1 MLSQTTATN
10 PVCRLAPSPTGAQH
24 LGNAR
29 TFLIAYWSARAQNAR
44 LLLRIE
50 DIDSPR
56 VKPWATHQAIE
67 DLAWLGIEH
76 DGSPIIQTQR
86 TELYQELL
94 DRLLADDRVY
104 PCTCS
109 RKDIE
114 TAASAPHEQRPP
126 SAPSSD
132 GQLTFERELIAEG
145 QFTAE
150 GQLSVDAESTLY
162 PGTCSGWRFGQAMPE
177 EGSYC
182 LRFRIDPTPMT
193 FSDQIAGNVHCIP
206 TTAIGDFPVTRKEG
220 VAAYQLAV
228 VVDDIDAGVTEV
240 VRGDDLLVSTFRQ
253 LQLYHYLG
261 APPPTYAHAPLVV
274 GEDGRR
280 LAKRHGDT
288 RLSQYREQGVAP
300 ETIVAWAARSAMG
313 TQETFPSQTETA
325 SWELRRWHDE
335 MIARFDWSQ
344 ISRERICFAESEGF
358 GC

>member
-1 MLSQTTATN
+1 MLSNIDQAT

-29 TFLIAYWSARAQNAR
+29 TFLLAYWSARAQNAR
-44 LLLRIE
+44 LILRIE

-56 VKPWATHQAIE
+56 VKPWATAQAIE

-76 DGSPIIQTQR
+76 DGVPIIQTER
-86 TELYQELL
+86 SELYQQLL
-94 DRLLADDRVY
+94 DRLVADDRAY

-114 TAASAPHEQRPP
+114 TASSAPHEHMAIGANVLNEQ
-126 SAPSSD
+126 
-132 GQLTFERELIAEG
+132 QTV
-145 QFTAE
+145 TAE
-150 GQLSVDAESTLY
+150 TTIY
-162 PGTCSGWRFGQAMPE
+162 PGTCGNWRYGDPFPE

-182 LRFRIDPTPMT
+182 LRFRIDNTPMW
-193 FSDQIAGNVHCIP
+193 FDDLVAQRVHCDP
-206 TTAIGDFPVTRKEG
+206 STAIGDFPVTRKEG

-253 LQLYHYLG
+253 MQLYQYLG
-261 APPPTYAHAPLVV
+261 VPHPTYAHAPLVV

-288 RLSQYREQGVAP
+288 RLSLYREQGVAP

-313 TQETFPSQTETA
+313 QHEGFPSEPET
-325 SWELRRWHDE
+325 SQWNLDRWHRE
-335 MIARFDWSQ
+335 MIDLFDWSMV
-344 ISRERICFAESEGF
+344 SRNRVTYSPPGTTP
-358 GC
+358 

>member
-1 MLSQTTATN
+1 M
-10 PVCRLAPSPTGAQH
+10 
-24 LGNAR
+24 
-29 TFLIAYWSARAQNAR
+29 IAYWSARAQNAR

-56 VKPWATHQAIE
+56 VKPWATQQAIE

-132 GQLTFERELIAEG
+132 AELT
-145 QFTAE
+145 
-150 GQLSVDAESTLY
+150 VDAETTIY
-162 PGTCSGWRFGQAMPE
+162 PGTCSGWRFGEAMPE

-182 LRFRIDPTPMT
+182 LRFRIDPAPMS
-193 FSDQIAGNVHCIP
+193 FDDQIAGRVHCVP

-253 LQLYHYLG
+253 LQIYHYLD
-261 APPPTYAHAPLVV
+261 APPPTYAHVPLVV

-325 SWELRRWHDE
+325 GWDLRRWHDE

-344 ISRERICFAESEGF
+344 ISRERVCFNESDGF
-358 GC
+358 GG